1 MSAAILLPLAVLAP
15 FLGAGLA
22 PLLGPRLRARSGYLL
37 WLAFVPALALVAL
50 VPPALRGRPAASNLT
65 WVPDL
70 GLGLTLRADGF
81 SLLFALMVA
90 VIGVLV
96 TLYAASYLVPGERHG
111 RFYGYLLAFGGA
123 MLGLVLSDNLIALF
137 AFWELTSIAS
147 FLLVGF
153 WDSRAAARD
162 GAVKALLVTA
172 VGGLALLVAVA
183 LIGIAGHSSTLSGLD
198 VAALKSSPMFAPA
211 LTLVLVAAFTK
222 SAQLPF
228 HLWLPT
234 AMEAPTPVSAFLH
247 SATMVKAGVFLLAK
261 FGFLLDGTTL
271 AQVAMYAGLLTMFWG
286 SYLALRQNDLK
297 ALLAYSTVSQLGIL
311 TAMYASH
318 HPFGATAHLVNH
330 AAFKAALFLV
340 VGIVDHA
347 TGSRDIR
354 TLSGLGRRLPI
365 TALLAVPAALS
376 MAGVPPFGGFVSKE
390 LFYEAMQQ
398 QGWIAATL
406 AVTGSVMTFAYSLRF
421 LSVFFGPYRAEA
433 PDVHRPRAAF
443 WLPVLPLTLA
453 VVAFGLVPPQGT
465 LATALTDLAAPG
477 LGFHPEPLALWHGV
491 SSTLVLSVLTWV
503 LGVALHL
510 RRDRFARLQEA
521 VTPRWNA
528 NTVYYGMLAGLE
540 RFAGAFTRATQG
552 ASFATHLR
560 VLFVAVA
567 AVGAFQGYRV
577 LLPTLSAVPVDM
589 ALATGL
595 VIAGI
600 GGTLLTRSR
609 LSALIYVGLAGVAST
624 LIFVLLHAPDLALTQ
639 LLIDTVTVIL
649 FLSVFRFLP
658 AMRRYT
664 RPPALGALDGVIAV
678 AVGATVFTLLVSVQ
692 QPIAP
697 RIAEFFLRFSK
708 TLAGGA
714 NVVNTIL
721 VDFRGYDTMG
731 EIAVLVIAASSVLAL
746 LRLQTQQP
754 AEREPPPDDGPPAG
768 GDGSQGARP

>member
-1 MSAAILLPLAVLAP
+1 MSPTWLLPLAVAAP
-15 FLGAGLA
+15 FAGAAIA
-22 PLLGPRLRARSGYLL
+22 PVLGPRLRARSGLVL
-37 WLAFVPALALVAL
+37 WLAFAPALGLLAFVR
-50 VPPALRGRPAASNLT
+50 PALRGAPAEASLA

-70 GLGLTLRADGF
+70 GLGFTLRADGF

-96 TLYAASYLVPGERHG
+96 TLYAAAYLAPGERHG
-111 RFYGYLLAFGGA
+111 RFYGYLMTFGGA

-172 VGGLALLVAVA
+172 VGGLALMVAVA
-183 LIGIAGHSSTLSGLD
+183 LLGIAGHSATLSGLD
-198 VAALKSSPMFAPA
+198 LPALRSSPLFAPA
-211 LTLVLVAAFTK
+211 LALVLVAAFTK

-261 FGFLLDGTTL
+261 FAFLLDGTTF
-271 AQVAMYAGLLTMFWG
+271 AQVAMVAGLLTMFWG

-311 TAMYASH
+311 TAMYASG
-318 HPFGATAHLVNH
+318 HPLGATAHLVNH

-354 TLSGLGRRLPI
+354 ALRGLGRRLPV
-365 TALLAVPAALS
+365 TAVLAVPAALS

-390 LFYEAMQQ
+390 LFYEAMQHE
-398 QGWIAATL
+398 GWLPALI

-421 LSVFFGPYRAEA
+421 LTVFFGPFRAEA
-433 PDVHRPRAAF
+433 PEIHRPHAAF
-443 WLPVLPLTLA
+443 WLPVLPLTAA
-453 VVAFGLVPPQGT
+453 VVLFGFVPPQAT
-465 LATALTDLAAPG
+465 LATPLTDLAAPG
-477 LGFHPEPLALWHGV
+477 LGFAAKPLALWHGL
-491 SSTLVLSVLTWV
+491 STTLALSVLTW
-503 LGVALHL
+503 LAGIALHL
-510 RRDRFARLQEA
+510 LQGRFARLQA
-521 VTPRWNA
+521 ALTPGWNA
-528 NTVYYGMLAGLE
+528 NTVYYALLSGLE
-540 RFAGAFTRATQG
+540 RFSAGFTRATQG

-560 VLFVAVA
+560 VLFLGAAVA
-567 AVGAFQGYRV
+567 GALQGFRV
-577 LLPTLSAVPVDM
+577 LLPAVTPVPIDM

-595 VIAGI
+595 VAAGI
-600 GGTLLTRSR
+600 GGALVTRSR
-609 LSALIYVGLAGVAST
+609 LSALIYLGLAGVAST

-639 LLIDTVTVIL
+639 LLVDTVTVIL

-658 AMRRYT
+658 AMRRYS
-664 RPPALGALDGVIAV
+664 RPPWQTVVDGVIA
-678 AVGATVFTLLVSVQ
+678 AGVGATVFTMLLAVQ
-692 QPIAP
+692 QPVAP
-697 RIAEFFLRFSK
+697 RIEGFFLRFSK

-731 EIAVLVIAASSVLAL
+731 EIAVLAIAALSVLAL
-746 LRLQTQQP
+746 LRLQSQQRVEP
-754 AEREPPPDDGPPAG
+754 EPPPEGGQAG
-768 GDGSQGARP
+768 GDEAEGEA

>member
-1 MSAAILLPLAVLAP
+1 VNPSLLLPVAVAAP
-15 FLGAGLA
+15 FVGAALA
-22 PLLGPRLRARSGYLL
+22 PLLGPRLRARSGYVL
-37 WLAFVPALALVAL
+37 WLAFVPALALLAFVG
-50 VPPALRGRPAASNLT
+50 PALRGRPATSNLA

-70 GLGLTLRADGF
+70 GLGFTLRADGF

-111 RFYGYLLAFGGA
+111 RFYGYLMTFGGA

-183 LIGIAGHSSTLSGLD
+183 LLGVAGHSATLSGLD
-198 VAALKSSPMFAPA
+198 LAALRASPLFPPA
-211 LTLVLVAAFTK
+211 LALVLVAAFTK

-261 FGFLLDGTTL
+261 FGFLLDGTSM
-271 AQVAMYAGLLTMFWG
+271 AQVAMYVGLLTMFWG

-311 TAMYASH
+311 TAMYASY
-318 HPFGATAHLVNH
+318 HPLGATAHLVNH

-340 VGIVDHA
+340 VGIIDHV

-354 TLSGLGRRLPI
+354 LLSGLGRRLPI
-365 TALLAVPAALS
+365 TTLLAVPAALS

-390 LFYEAMQQ
+390 LFYEAMRQE
-398 QGWIAATL
+398 GWLPAAI

-421 LSVFFGPYRAEA
+421 LSVFFGPYQAEA
-433 PDVHRPRAAF
+433 PHVHRPHAAF
-443 WLPVLPLTLA
+443 WLPVLPLTAA
-453 VVAFGLVPPQGT
+453 VVAFGVLPPQHT

-477 LGFHPEPLALWHGV
+477 LGFHAEPLALWHGLSV
-491 SSTLVLSVLTWV
+491 TLALSVLTWL
-503 LGVALHL
+503 LGTALHL
-510 RRDRFARLQEA
+510 ARDRFASLQEA
-521 VTPRWNA
+521 FTPGWNA
-528 NTVYYGMLAGLE
+528 NTVYYALLAGLE
-540 RFAGAFTRATQG
+540 RFASAFTRLTQG

-560 VLFVAVA
+560 VLFVGMA
-567 AVGAFQGYRV
+567 AADAMRGYG
-577 LLPTLSAVPVDM
+577 LILPSLSPVPVDM

-600 GGTLLTRSR
+600 GGTLVTRSR
-609 LSALIYVGLAGVAST
+609 LSALIYLGLAGVAST

-658 AMRRYT
+658 AMRRYS
-664 RPPALGALDGVIAV
+664 RPISLSVLDGIIAAGV
-678 AVGATVFTLLVSVQ
+678 AATVFTLLLAVQ
-692 QPIAP
+692 QPVAP
-697 RIAEFFLRFSK
+697 RISEFFLRFSES
-708 TLAGGA
+708 LAGGA

-721 VDFRGYDTMG
+721 VDFRGYDTLG
-731 EIAVLVIAASSVLAL
+731 EITVLVIAGLSVLAL
-746 LRLQTQQP
+746 LRLQAQQP
-754 AEREPPPDDGPPAG
+754 ADGDRPSEAADGP
-768 GDGSQGARP
+768 GDAPEEASA